1 VLLSFRNVQA
11 NRTQLMLTT
20 LGKLAAVAVVIS
32 AAFLIS
38 MMALVEMVLIAR
50 PQPVAR

>member
-1 VLLSFRNVQA
+1 MVN
-11 NRTQLMLTT
+11 T

-38 MMALVEMVLIAR
+38 MMALIEMALIAR
-50 PQPVAR
+50 PQPLAR